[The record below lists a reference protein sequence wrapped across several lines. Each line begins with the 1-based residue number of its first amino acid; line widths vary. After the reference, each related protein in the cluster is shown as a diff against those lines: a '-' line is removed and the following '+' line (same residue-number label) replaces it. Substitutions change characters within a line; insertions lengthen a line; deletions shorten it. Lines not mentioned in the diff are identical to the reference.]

1 MPLLINFLSRM
12 SQKNPMK
19 NRFSNLLAKFRRAVA
34 LICFSAMLWF
44 GSDAVPP
51 ANAAT
56 TTASIQRVLP
66 SATLDQMVERY
77 VKDHMFDDDVYD
89 PLESAYREAY
99 DDATVSQFPKA
110 LKEITTTV
118 MGKEKT
124 SKEHNT
130 VVTTVLHMSQGLQK
144 MGLSQGT
151 AVAAI
156 AASTIIGVPLAVT
169 ILFSAY
175 TSFSQ
180 SRLQVFMKSR
190 YGDDYSVDAAVKN
203 VEDVEAPPDEDDED
217 DEDDGKCTVYIAL
230 GFLANSG

>member
-1 MPLLINFLSRM
+1 
-12 SQKNPMK
+12 
-19 NRFSNLLAKFRRAVA
+19 
-34 LICFSAMLWF
+34 
-44 GSDAVPP
+44 
-51 ANAAT
+51 
-56 TTASIQRVLP
+56 
-66 SATLDQMVERY
+66 
-77 VKDHMFDDDVYD
+77 
-89 PLESAYREAY
+89 
-99 DDATVSQFPKA
+99 
-110 LKEITTTV
+110 